1 METWFT
7 AAICAHCRKSIRLGH
22 WALLLGLLGAVWL
35 PAALAQP
42 CGNAPVAVQVL
53 GSSGPETAEPHAQS
67 GYLVW
72 IDGKPRVLVD
82 VGAAVALRFVES
94 GASTADLDAILLT
107 RLHADH
113 TVDLPTL
120 LQASLAQNR
129 NRPLPVYG
137 PAGNKF
143 APSTVAFI
151 RALFDGTRGAYRYL
165 GELLNPLA
173 KTPYKLQP
181 HDVGEESNR
190 LGMRR
195 PTGAIHSP
203 FANERL
209 RVSAVYVTP
218 NTAPALIWRIE
229 TAGKSI
235 VFSGVADG
243 TGNSAEA
250 LARNADWLAVSLGP
264 APNAPEEIAR
274 FANEVAAK
282 QLVLLPRAR
291 LAPER
296 EAEILEMIRKRY
308 AGSVG
313 FARDLTCFTP

>member
-1 METWFT
+1 METSLT

-22 WALLLGLLGAVWL
+22 WTLVLGLLGVVWL

-42 CGNAPVAVQVL
+42 CGNAQVAVQVL
-53 GSSGPETAEPHAQS
+53 GSGGPELAEPRAQS

-72 IDGKPRVLVD
+72 IDGKARVLVD
-82 VGAAVALRFVES
+82 VGGAVASRFVES
-94 GASTADLDAILLT
+94 GASAADLDAILLT

-137 PAGNKF
+137 PAGNKSM
-143 APSTVAFI
+143 PSTVAFI

-173 KTPYKLQP
+173 KAPYKLQP
-181 HDVGEESNR
+181 HDVGEEANR
-190 LGMRR
+190 LGVRR
-195 PTGAIHSP
+195 PTEAIHHP

-209 RVSAVYVTP
+209 RVSAAYVARD
-218 NTAPALIWRIE
+218 TAPALIWRIE
-229 TAGKSI
+229 AAGKSI
-235 VFSGVADG
+235 VFSGAGDG
-243 TGNSAEA
+243 TGKSAEA
-250 LARNADWLAVSLGP
+250 LTKNADWLAVSLDP
-264 APNAPEEIAR
+264 SQTAPEEVAR
-274 FANEVAAK
+274 FANETAAK

-296 EAEILEMIRKRY
+296 EAEVLELIKKHY
-308 AGSVG
+308 AGPVG
-313 FARDLTCFTP
+313 FARDLACFVP

>member
-1 METWFT
+1 MI
-7 AAICAHCRKSIRLGH
+7 ARLV
-22 WALLLGLLGAVWL
+22 LGLLGVAGL

-53 GSSGPETAEPHAQS
+53 GSSGTEAAEPQAQS

-72 IDGKPRVLVD
+72 VDGKARVLVD
-82 VGAAVALRFVES
+82 VGGSVASRFAES
-94 GASTADLDAILLT
+94 GASAADVDAILLS

-129 NRPLPVYG
+129 DRPLPAYG

-181 HDVGEESNR
+181 HEVGEEANR
-190 LGMRR
+190 LGVRR
-195 PTGAIHSP
+195 PTAAIHYP
-203 FANERL
+203 FTNERL
-209 RVSAVYVTP
+209 RISAVYVTRD
-218 NTAPALIWRIE
+218 TAPALIWRIE
-229 TAGKSI
+229 TAGKSM
-235 VFSGVADG
+235 VFSGVGEG
-243 TGNSAEA
+243 TGKSAVA

-264 APNAPEEIAR
+264 EPTAPEEIAR
-274 FANEVAAK
+274 FANETAAK

-296 EAEILEMIRKRY
+296 EAEIVELIKKYY
-308 AGSVG
+308 AGPVALARE
-313 FARDLTCFTP
+313 FACFTP